1 MAMAYADTAK
11 TAVLLD
17 HPTPE
22 RPIRLYFAITNRCNR
37 GCPWCSTC
45 SKLKGKTFM
54 DIETFRQL
62 LPTAGAF
69 QVQLEGGEPLC
80 HPERFWEFI
89 RVARAHPECQRLV
102 LCTNGTLLPRRPR
115 GLLIWLDRLGTPFTL
130 KLSLNH
136 FLLDRDPHLV
146 ELATL
151 LRDLMG
157 SNPERS
163 LVINVRR
170 SRGGE
175 RGRSG
180 DRREGR
186 ARRVAA
192 VRERLLPPAL
202 RSGIPAGGLGPSA
215 ARLGQL
221 PPDQS
226 RRPRVRPDLL
236 ARSEAMRLLP

>member
-1 MAMAYADTAK
+1 MGTTDPARA
-11 TAVLLD
+11 AVLLD

-45 SKLKGKTFM
+45 SKLRGRTFLAV
-54 DIETFRQL
+54 ERFCQL
-62 LPTAGAF
+62 LPPAGPF

-80 HPERFWEFI
+80 HPDFWEFV
-89 RVARAHPECQRLV
+89 RLARAHPGCHRLV

-115 GLLIWLDRLGTPFTL
+115 GLLIWLERLGTPFTL

-157 SNPERS
+157 RNPERS

-170 SRGGE
+170 RRGADDDDRAVVEAVE
-175 RGRSG
+175 RAG
-180 DRREGR
+180 
-186 ARRVAA
+186 
-192 VRERLLPPAL
+192 LLPLANVFFLQRYGNASCETTWEP
-202 RSGIPAGGLGPSA
+202 P
-215 ARLGQL
+215 RLVWDNFRL
-221 PPDQS
+221 INPDG
-226 RRPRVRPDLL
+226 RVFGPDLI